1 MSVLYCA
8 STQEKVVI
16 GDFYFLFRKTKV
28 KDLTIQFEDISCFSP
43 QKSSAGIPR
52 DTTPIFRESHLKI
65 LGCMVFYGSMQSNG
79 GFAVLLWKHQYMQHC
94 TKILYT
100 CTSGLD
106 MILQSNPSTRPEYG
120 WKFPPA
126 DTQKETGWPKKQ
138 LFGKVTTRQAQLI
151 LSCSNFHWYLVTFN
165 QASLLAG
172 RVWSSP
178 YYGVEPAKLAEAD
191 VWARHV
197 VDPHNLW
204 VLETGPL
211 VCQED
216 DLRNVIVHR
225 RHPQHPFSR
234 VFARH

>member
-1 MSVLYCA
+1 MCQFYIMQARRRRSLSVIL
-8 STQEKVVI
+8 
-16 GDFYFLFRKTKV
+16 LFVRKTKV
-28 KDLTIQFEDISCFSP
+28 KYLTIQFEDISCSSP
-43 QKSSAGIPR
+43 QKSSTAIPR
-52 DTTPIFRESHLKI
+52 DTSPIFRESHLKI
-65 LGCMVFYGSMQSNG
+65 LGSMVFYGSMKSNG
-79 GFAVLLWKHQYMQHC
+79 GFAVLLWKHQYMQNC
-94 TKILYT
+94 TKILLDT

-106 MILQSNPSTRPEYG
+106 IILQSNPSTRPEYG

-138 LFGKVTTRQAQLI
+138 LFGKVTIRQAQLI
-151 LSCSNFHWYLVTFN
+151 LSCSNFRWYLVTFN

-211 VCQED
+211 P
-216 DLRNVIVHR
+216 R
-225 RHPQHPFSR
+225 RWLT
-234 VFARH
+234 